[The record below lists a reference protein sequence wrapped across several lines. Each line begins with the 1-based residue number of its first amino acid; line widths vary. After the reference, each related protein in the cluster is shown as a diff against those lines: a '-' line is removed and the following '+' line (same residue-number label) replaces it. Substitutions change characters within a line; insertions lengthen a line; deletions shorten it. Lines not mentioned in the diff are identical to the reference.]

1 MRKPP
6 STRLYFR
13 RTLARFPGPAP
24 ALALALVLA
33 GVAGCAGTPAEPD
46 PAALKEQAAGR
57 LVGEIA
63 VYAIWVRR
71 QSDETLRDE
80 LTRLE
85 QAKNSPDETLRMTLI
100 VGQRQSS
107 LYDPER
113 AARLLADLASQ
124 GADAAVHAQLAEVLL
139 GLLPPEE
146 RVCGEAVCEEKLTLL
161 VQMEERRRR
170 ELAARLDAM
179 KIELDTERAARAKL
193 ENQLEALK
201 SLEEQI
207 QNRDDPEKQ

>member
-6 STRLYFR
+6 SSSARSHRL
-13 RTLARFPGPAP
+13 PGAAP
-24 ALALALVLA
+24 ALAALALIVAALA
-33 GVAGCAGTPAEPD
+33 GCRGAPVQPD
-46 PAALKEQAAGR
+46 PAVLKEQAAGK
-57 LVGEIA
+57 LVAEIA
-63 VYAIWVRR
+63 EYAIWVRR

-80 LTRLE
+80 LARLE
-85 QAKNSPDETLRMTLI
+85 QAKDSPDEVLRITLI
-100 VGQRQSS
+100 VGQRQSA

-113 AARLLADLASQ
+113 TARLLAGLTSQ
-124 GADAAVHAQLAEVLL
+124 GSDASVHAQLAEVLL

-170 ELAARLDAM
+170 ELAGRLDTM
-179 KIELDTERAARAKL
+179 KIELDTERAQRAKL

-207 QNRDDPEKQ
+207 QNRDDPERQ